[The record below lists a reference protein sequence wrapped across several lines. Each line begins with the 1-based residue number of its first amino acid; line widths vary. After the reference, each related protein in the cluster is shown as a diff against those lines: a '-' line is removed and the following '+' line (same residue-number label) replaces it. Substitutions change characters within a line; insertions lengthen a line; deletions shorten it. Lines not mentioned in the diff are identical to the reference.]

1 MITYIKLLIY
11 SCLFCILFCF
21 ILGAGASFIIYIKNG
36 YFLIPDGQ
44 IKRAIFFGCIAG
56 SAITL
61 AAIVFNLIDK
71 IQSKKHSSSNT
82 KQK

>member
-1 MITYIKLLIY
+1 MIAYIKLLIY
-11 SCLFCILFCF
+11 SCAFCILLCF

-44 IKRAIFFGCIAG
+44 IKRAIVFGCIAG
-56 SAITL
+56 IAITL

-71 IQSKKHSSSNT
+71 FNARKRPPSDPE
-82 KQK
+82 